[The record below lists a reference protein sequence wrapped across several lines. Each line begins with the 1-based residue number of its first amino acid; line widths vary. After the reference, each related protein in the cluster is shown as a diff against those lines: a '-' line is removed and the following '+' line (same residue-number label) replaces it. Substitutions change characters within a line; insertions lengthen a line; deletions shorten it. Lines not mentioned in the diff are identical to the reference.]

1 MRPTRK
7 LDERAEQGA
16 AQRNLDGE
24 HHQDEQDNKV
34 KFDAKHEGAD
44 AASGVNPSEG
54 EAQAVKRDVRRAERR
69 EDESRREAQNI
80 ACRSVMSKNQ
90 ARASASARP
99 RPTSSAANG
108 LGSDAAVEV
117 WNTAASLGERQA
129 RRRGNNTARGK
140 GTLPEA
146 ATPHLITSQ
155 CLRGNF
161 RGKICEGGPERE
173 PQRPEPEPKAR
184 AVMGHVEGAAHS
196 SR

>member
-34 KFDAKHEGAD
+34 KFDTKHEGAD
-44 AASGVNPSEG
+44 AASG
-54 EAQAVKRDVRRAERR
+54 VKRDVRRAERR

-80 ACRSVMSKNQ
+80 AVRRCRRSKPVQ
-90 ARASASARP
+90 VQVHGQ

-140 GTLPEA
+140 EHRQRQRHHIQSRASASVEISEGRFPREG
-146 ATPHLITSQ
+146 PSESHNGQSQ
-155 CLRGNF
+155 CL
-161 RGKICEGGPERE
+161 KPE
-173 PQRPEPEPKAR
+173 Q
-184 AVMGHVEGAAHS
+184 
-196 SR
+196 

>member
-16 AQRNLDGE
+16 AQRNLNGE
-24 HHQDEQDNKV
+24 HHQDEQDSKV
-34 KFDAKHEGAD
+34 KFDTKHEGAD

-80 ACRSVMSKNQ
+80 AVRRCR
-90 ARASASARP
+90 R
-99 RPTSSAANG
+99 TSPCKCKCTAKTDELSRKWTRERCSS
-108 LGSDAAVEV
+108 GSLEYGSIA
-117 WNTAASLGERQA
+117 WRAASTAERQQH
-129 RRRGNNTARGK
+129 RQRQRTS
-140 GTLPEA
+140 PEA
-146 ATPHLITSQ
+146 ATPHSITSQ

-161 RGKICEGGPERE
+161 RGKISEGGPERE
-173 PQRPEPEPKAR
+173 SQRPEPEPKAR

>member
-16 AQRNLDGE
+16 AQRNLNGE
-24 HHQDEQDNKV
+24 HHQDEQDSKV
-34 KFDAKHEGAD
+34 KFDTKHEGAD

-80 ACRSVMSKNQ
+80 AVRRCRRTKPVQMQ
-90 ARASASARP
+90 VHGQDRRAQPQMDSGAMQQWKFVY
-99 RPTSSAANG
+99 
-108 LGSDAAVEV
+108 GSIA
-117 WNTAASLGERQA
+117 WRAASTAERQQH
-129 RRRGNNTARGK
+129 RQRQT
-140 GTLPEA
+140 TSPEA

-161 RGKICEGGPERE
+161 RGKISEGGPERE

>member
-34 KFDAKHEGAD
+34 KFDTKHEGAD

-80 ACRSVMSKNQ
+80 AVRRCRRTKPVQVQVHGQDRRAQPQMDSGAMQQWKFCVRQQRLASGKHGGEAKTPPEANNI
-90 ARASASARP
+90 AR
-99 RPTSSAANG
+99 
-108 LGSDAAVEV
+108 GSD
-117 WNTAASLGERQA
+117 TM
-129 RRRGNNTARGK
+129 
-140 GTLPEA
+140 
-146 ATPHLITSQ
+146 HI
-155 CLRGNF
+155 
-161 RGKICEGGPERE
+161 
-173 PQRPEPEPKAR
+173 
-184 AVMGHVEGAAHS
+184 
-196 SR
+196 